1 MPPETKY
8 ARSGD
13 VHIAYQV
20 MGQGPVDLV
29 FVPGFV
35 SHLERHWDN
44 PGYRRLF
51 ERISSYARLIRFD
64 KRGTGLSDRTT
75 SIPTLEQRMD
85 DVRAVMDA
93 AGSSRASLFGF
104 SEGGAMAILFAA
116 TYPERTSAL
125 VLYGAYARE
134 AWAPDHPWGV
144 TAEEYEARIVRR
156 RETWGT
162 GQTFASF
169 TPSQGDNAALLEW
182 WATTE
187 RASAS
192 PGAVEALM
200 RMNFQIDVRHVL
212 PAISVPTLVMH
223 RKGDPVQPLE
233 DGRYLARHIPGAK
246 YVELEGT
253 DHGPA
258 QGNSA
263 AILDEMEEFL
273 TGMRRRTDVERVLS
287 TVLFT
292 DIVNATGSAVTLGDA
307 RWRDLL
313 EMHNTAMREELARHR
328 GREIDTAG
336 DGFLAAFDG
345 PARAIRTA
353 AAMRDR
359 AKWIGLEVR
368 AGLHTGECEVIG
380 EKLAGIAV
388 HIGARVA
395 ALAGPGEILVS
406 QTVKDLVAGSGV
418 TFADRGTHALK
429 GVPDEWRIY
438 AVTGL

>member
-125 VLYGAYARE
+125 VLYGTYARE
-134 AWAPDHPWGV
+134 AWAPDHPWGA

-273 TGMRRRTDVERVLS
+273 TGMRRGTDVERVLS

-328 GREIDTAG
+328 SREIDTAG

-359 AKWIGLEVR
+359 AKRIGLEVR

>member
-273 TGMRRRTDVERVLS
+273 TGMRRGTDVERVLS

-359 AKWIGLEVR
+359 AKRIGLEVR

>member
-1 MPPETKY
+1 
-8 ARSGD
+8 
-13 VHIAYQV
+13 
-20 MGQGPVDLV
+20 
-29 FVPGFV
+29 
-35 SHLERHWDN
+35 
-44 PGYRRLF
+44 
-51 ERISSYARLIRFD
+51 
-64 KRGTGLSDRTT
+64 
-75 SIPTLEQRMD
+75 
-85 DVRAVMDA
+85 
-93 AGSSRASLFGF
+93 
-104 SEGGAMAILFAA
+104 
-116 TYPERTSAL
+116 
-125 VLYGAYARE
+125 
-134 AWAPDHPWGV
+134 
-144 TAEEYEARIVRR
+144 
-156 RETWGT
+156 
-162 GQTFASF
+162 
-169 TPSQGDNAALLEW
+169 
-182 WATTE
+182 
-187 RASAS
+187 
-192 PGAVEALM
+192 M

-273 TGMRRRTDVERVLS
+273 TGMRRGTDVERVLS

-345 PARAIRTA
+345 PARAIRNA

-359 AKWIGLEVR
+359 AKRIGLEVR

>member
-359 AKWIGLEVR
+359 AKRIGLEVR

>member
-125 VLYGAYARE
+125 VLYGTYARE

-169 TPSQGDNAALLEW
+169 APSQGDNAALLEW

-273 TGMRRRTDVERVLS
+273 TGMRRGTDVERVLS

-359 AKWIGLEVR
+359 AKRIGLEVR

>member
-1 MPPETKY
+1 
-8 ARSGD
+8 
-13 VHIAYQV
+13 
-20 MGQGPVDLV
+20 
-29 FVPGFV
+29 
-35 SHLERHWDN
+35 
-44 PGYRRLF
+44 
-51 ERISSYARLIRFD
+51 
-64 KRGTGLSDRTT
+64 
-75 SIPTLEQRMD
+75 MD

-104 SEGGAMAILFAA
+104 SEGGAMSILFAA

-125 VLYGAYARE
+125 ILYGAYARE
-134 AWAPDHPWGV
+134 AWAPDYPWGV
-144 TAEEYEARIVRR
+144 TAENCEARIVRR

-169 TPSQGDNAALLEW
+169 APSQSDNAALIEW

-200 RMNFQIDVRHVL
+200 RMNFQIDVRHIL

-223 RKGDPVQPLE
+223 RKGDPVQPFE
-233 DGRYLARHIPGAK
+233 DGRYLATHIPGAK
-246 YVELEGT
+246 WVELEGT

-273 TGMRRRTDVERVLS
+273 TGMRRGTDVERVLS

-359 AKWIGLEVR
+359 AKRIGLEVR

>member
-8 ARSGD
+8 ARSGN

-169 TPSQGDNAALLEW
+169 APSQRDNAALLEW

-359 AKWIGLEVR
+359 AKRIGLEVR

-395 ALAGPGEILVS
+395 ALAGPGEILAS